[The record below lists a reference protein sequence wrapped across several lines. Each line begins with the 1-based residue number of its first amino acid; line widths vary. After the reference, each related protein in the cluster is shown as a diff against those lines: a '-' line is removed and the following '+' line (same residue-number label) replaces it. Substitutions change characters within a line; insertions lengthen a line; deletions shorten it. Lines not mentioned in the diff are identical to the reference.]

1 MMNKLLMGAIA
12 ASGLIAM
19 SGCSD
24 TFDPSSDSEGRILLN
39 LDLNREVAA
48 PKQSAKSRAGQAK
61 EITATDLKL
70 TLKADD
76 GSMERSWASL
86 TDFDNSEDFP
96 VGMYTMEASYGSET
110 EEGFDKPYYF
120 GSTALRIREN
130 ETTPANITARLGNAM
145 VTVVYTEA
153 VGNYFSACKGEV
165 VSVSGTQHDYTLDET
180 RALYVQPGHVEI
192 NASFTKQN
200 GVSGKVNVASFDAE
214 PRNHYIV
221 TVDANGGEVG
231 NGVLVITFN
240 SELATEE
247 VEIDLSDDILTA
259 PAPQISASGFT
270 GGEPLT
276 VVEGAVPAGALRMT
290 VTAQGGVNTAVLTVR
305 SASLR
310 EQGWPE
316 TVDFSSADAAT
327 LGRLRGLGLEFFGLE
342 GVKSKMAV
350 VDFTKVLQHI
360 AYVEGGDNTSEFTL
374 VAKDAY
380 SKVSEPL
387 TLSVAVEKLSLSI
400 ENVQPLAADETAL
413 VFDMAYNGT
422 DPAANVKFQT
432 KNTRGT
438 WDDAV
443 ATSVEPLSRARELYR
458 VTLAVPADGGDV
470 VFRAVSG
477 NVVTEEQSVVRSGAG
492 VAMSDGDVFAKH
504 ALLSVQGAHGA
515 DLAASARVM
524 LSTNGTD
531 FSEYTDT
538 AVSGS
543 GITLNNL
550 TPATKYYVKLDVNNG
565 VSKTLEFTTEVAAQ
579 LPNAGMDEWY
589 GTQRGDYQTWWF
601 PATSENGAWATMNAK
616 TTSTFGKGSSI
627 FSYGGTAYRATSGTM
642 PANANIAKS
651 PNANAKDGNQKS
663 GTNAALIRT
672 VGWGS
677 GNTAAG
683 GLNGECKNITA
694 GELFL
699 GSTDAS
705 FNAVRGM
712 AFASRPVSMSFYAKY
727 YTVKSGNGDFGV
739 AEIKIKDSEG
749 DVIAQ
754 KRVEIGETSD
764 YTPFTLAIDYPANS
778 RKAASIEVNFSSS
791 GNSACL
797 SKNSSYLSDPGFGSH
812 QGEEYV
818 GSQLY
823 IDDIALNY

>member
-360 AYVEGGDNTSEFTL
+360 AYVEGDDNTSEFTL

-443 ATSVEPLSRARELYR
+443 ATSVEPLSRAGELYR

-477 NVVTEEQSVVRSGAG
+477 NVVTEEQSVIRSGAG

-579 LPNAGMDEWY
+579 LPNAGMEEWFRVEGQTQY
-589 GTQRGDYQTWWF
+589 WWIDYPGSDVNAEWGTMNLHT
-601 PATSENGAWATMNAK
+601 TSEG
-616 TTSTFGKGSSI
+616 GSNDNNLS
-627 FSYGGTAYRATSGTM
+627 GNRDGMAYCAISGTTYTD
-642 PANANIAKS
+642 
-651 PNANAKDGNQKS
+651 DGNNGK
-663 GTNAALIRT
+663 AALIRT
-672 VGWGS
+672 VGWGR
-677 GNTAAG
+677 GNAAG
-683 GLNGECKNITA
+683 VWSTKVNHVTA

-699 GSTDAS
+699 GRPSNEAQQSYGRPFD
-705 FNAVRGM
+705 
-712 AFASRPVSMSFYAKY
+712 SRPSSLSFYYKYTPKNNADYALAKLEIMDAGGNIISAGEY
-727 YTVKSGNGDFGV
+727 RLEKADVYTPVTVDLKYKSGSP
-739 AEIKIKDSEG
+739 K
-749 DVIAQ
+749 
-754 KRVEIGETSD
+754 
-764 YTPFTLAIDYPANS
+764 ANS
-778 RKAASIEVNFSSS
+778 ISILFRSSDNPTCLEANKDNLS
-791 GNSACL
+791 GYGSTSV
-797 SKNSSYLSDPGFGSH
+797 SKSH
-812 QGEEYV
+812 TFV